1 MALLQKGYLG
11 ATPLFKDLAWFEES
25 TSTLVSSGSAT
36 ATGSSTAH
44 VKGSWAQI
52 IASTS
57 ANATALIV
65 SVYDIGA
72 NGVNTAVLL
81 DIGFG
86 ASGSET
92 VKIADIA
99 VGGAAATSTVPFGG
113 LSFVVPFQVPSGTR
127 IAARIQGVVTSE
139 TAAVFIQAVST
150 DDYTLAP
157 TSVDTI
163 GTNTANSE
171 GLGMSG
177 ASGTWVQAT
186 ASTSNAYRGIV
197 IIPSLA
203 ATTGITSLDTRF
215 DVGVGASASE
225 AQFGFVNV
233 RYVSN
238 ETVTTGI
245 LAATS
250 VLGKKIAAG
259 SRLAVR
265 HQLSSNQGLYQV
277 TLLGI
282 R

>member
-11 ATPLFKDLAWFEES
+11 STPLFKDLAWFEES
-25 TSTLVSSGSAT
+25 ASTLVSSGTAT

-44 VKGSWAQI
+44 VKGSWAQV

-72 NGVNTAVLL
+72 NGVNTAALL

-86 ASGSET
+86 ASGSES

-99 VGGAAATSTVPFGG
+99 VGGANASAVPFGG
-113 LSFVVPFQVPSGTR
+113 LSFVVPLQVPSGTR

-139 TAAVFIQAVST
+139 TASVFIQAVST
-150 DDYTLAP
+150 GDYTLAP
-157 TSVDTI
+157 TALDTI

-171 GLGMSG
+171 GTGMSG
-177 ASGTWVQAT
+177 ASGTWVQVTSST
-186 ASTSNAYRGIV
+186 ANAYRGVV

-203 ATTGITSLDTRF
+203 ATVGITSLDTRF
-215 DVGVGASASE
+215 DVAVGASGSE
-225 AQFGFVNV
+225 SQFGFVNV
-233 RYVSN
+233 RYISN
-238 ETVTTGI
+238 ETVTTGL

-250 VLGKKIAAG
+250 VVGKSIASG
-259 SRLAVR
+259 SRLSVR
-265 HQLSSNQGLYQV
+265 HQLSSNQSVYQV
-277 TLLGI
+277 TLIGI